1 MKPET
6 KRWNFIETNVIRIL
20 NICLASFLLLFEDFF
35 RLLCYFR
42 YEVISANFS
51 MTKLLGMVRMPTVCG
66 ILKVEI

>member
-20 NICLASFLLLFEDFF
+20 NICSASFLLLFEDFF

>member
-6 KRWNFIETNVIRIL
+6 KRWNFIETNLI
-20 NICLASFLLLFEDFF
+20 F
-35 RLLCYFR
+35 YFR